1 MIQKKF
7 FVNNLSFR
15 MLKFVIALAILLPF
29 VACNGGSD
37 DEELVGNWVRLSSF
51 DGNAR
56 AEAVVATV
64 EDYAYVGTGYNGED
78 RLKDFWRYDPE
89 NNHWTRIA
97 DFGGSG
103 RTGAVAFE
111 AGGKLFVGTGYD
123 GTNRLNDFWKYDPA
137 TDVWTQVSS
146 FPGSERHGAVAFSI
160 DGIGYVGTGF
170 DGNYLKDFYSYNPAT
185 DEWNIVLGYSGEK
198 RRDAM
203 AFVIDGKAYVVGG
216 LNSGTFEND
225 FYSYDPTS
233 GTSGTW
239 TKLAKISDATSE
251 SFDDEYSIVRNN
263 GVAFVMNGKG
273 YITTGGKS
281 STGTDVWE
289 YNPTTDRWQEKQ
301 EFEGAARMESVAF
314 SINDIGYLALGR
326 NSGYYFDDLYRF
338 EPNSEYNEED

>member
-7 FVNNLSFR
+7 FMNNLSFR
-15 MLKFVIALAILLPF
+15 MLKFVVVLAVSLPF

-51 DGNAR
+51 DGYAR
-56 AEAVVATV
+56 SEAVSAVV
-64 EDYAYVGTGYNGED
+64 GNFAYVGTGFDGED
-78 RLKDFWRYDPE
+78 RLNDFWKYDSE
-89 NNHWTRIA
+89 QNQWLRIA
-97 DFGGSG
+97 EFEGAA

-111 AGGKLFVGTGYD
+111 AGGKLYVGTGYD
-123 GTNRLNDFWKYDPA
+123 GTNKLNDFWQYDPA

-146 FPGSERHGAVAFSI
+146 FPGSARYGAVAFSVN
-160 DGIGYVGTGF
+160 GIGYVGTGF
-170 DGNYLKDFYSYNPAT
+170 DGSYLKDFYSYNPST
-185 DEWNIVLGYSGEK
+185 DEWTLVVGYGGEK
-198 RRDAM
+198 RRDAT
-203 AFVIDGKAYVVGG
+203 AFVINGKAYICGG
-216 LNSGTFEND
+216 INSGTFEND
-225 FYSYDPTS
+225 FYAFDSADGS
-233 GTSGTW
+233 W

-289 YNPTTDRWQEKQ
+289 YNPSTDRWQEKQ
-301 EFEGAARMESVAF
+301 AFEGAARMESVAF
-314 SINDIGYLALGR
+314 SINDIGYVALGR